1 MRTLS
6 QLSRQ
11 EIKDITIQYSRT
23 NYVLAA
29 NYFSKEYNISAATF
43 YSAIEKAVIEHI
55 VDIDVVNLVKK
66 KAIQNAYA
74 HANTSADAARKR
86 VINHYNEL
94 IRKRNQFV
102 FRKSKI
108 IVLTNRYLSMDSN
121 FTIDDFCATEYIDYE
136 LFVKT
141 IAICSLKYVNN
152 NTFNLIIDKFT
163 STVPE
168 YSKKKITD
176 ILMDCR
182 LNYKNKEEVLVNNIY
197 KKIIE
202 VYY

>member
-102 FRKSKI
+102 
-108 IVLTNRYLSMDSN
+108 
-121 FTIDDFCATEYIDYE
+121 
-136 LFVKT
+136 
-141 IAICSLKYVNN
+141 
-152 NTFNLIIDKFT
+152 
-163 STVPE
+163 
-168 YSKKKITD
+168 
-176 ILMDCR
+176 
-182 LNYKNKEEVLVNNIY
+182 
-197 KKIIE
+197 
-202 VYY
+202 